1 MTVEK
6 ISYKHHLSIK
16 KMMANELRQER
27 GGGTM
32 SGRERILGNS
42 ERIKGR
48 FAQNLGEMEV
58 KAYVAEL
65 MRE

>member
-1 MTVEK
+1 
-6 ISYKHHLSIK
+6 
-16 KMMANELRQER
+16 MMANELRQER